1 MIEPDVLERTLATA
15 LRGGGDFAE
24 VFAEDRRA
32 TNARLDDGRVEEL
45 VSGRERGAGVRV
57 VRGET
62 TGYAHTADLSERGLR
77 EAAGAAAAAAR
88 STDGGTRVIA
98 LERKHDFDLHDRV
111 LGHAVQD
118 MAGSDQ
124 RDPGPLLGAECLSVV
139 STRDEH
145 PGHR

>member
-62 TGYAHTADLSERGLR
+62 TGYAHTADLSEQGLR
-77 EAAGAAAAAAR
+77 EAADAAAAAAR
-88 STDGGTRVIA
+88 GTEGSTASSRSSGGPSRRPTR
-98 LERKHDFDLHDRV
+98 
-111 LGHAVQD
+111 
-118 MAGSDQ
+118 
-124 RDPGPLLGAECLSVV
+124 
-139 STRDEH
+139 
-145 PGHR
+145 